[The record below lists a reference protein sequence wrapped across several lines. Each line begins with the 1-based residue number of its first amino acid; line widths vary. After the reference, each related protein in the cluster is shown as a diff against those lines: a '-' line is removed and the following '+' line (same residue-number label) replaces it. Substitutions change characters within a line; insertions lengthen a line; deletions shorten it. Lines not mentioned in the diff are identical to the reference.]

1 MKILVTGATGFVGR
15 HLVPALI
22 SAGHDVLCAV
32 TKHSDTLEA
41 QQVVVGIFDQH
52 TVWTSILTH
61 IDVVIHLAARV
72 HVMHE
77 TAESPLEEFLKV
89 NSGATKNLAEQ
100 AAEAQVKR
108 FIFLSSIKVNGELSS
123 STGPFTETDLP
134 QPQDHYAQSKLQA
147 EHHLR
152 SIAQNTH
159 MDVVILRTPLIF
171 GPGVKANFLKMI
183 QLVDKGYPLPFARIE
198 NKRTFLYINN
208 LISAIFAVL
217 KAEQAANQTY
227 LVSDNESWSL
237 DELLSFLAAQLQLKS
252 RLFYLPQIS
261 WLFKLPGLNKWGIR
275 LLGSLEISNNK
286 LKTQLNWNPPF
297 CSAEGLIETI
307 KWYRNEYNT

>member
-1 MKILVTGATGFVGR
+1 MNILVTGATGFVGR

-22 SAGHDVLCAV
+22 AEGHDVLCAV

-41 QQVVVGIFDQH
+41 QQVVVGDFDQH
-52 TVWTSILTH
+52 TVWTPILTH

-77 TAESPLEEFLKV
+77 TAASPLEEFLKV
-89 NSGATKNLAEQ
+89 NSEATKNLAEQ

-227 LVSDNESWSL
+227 LVSDNESWSFSNL
-237 DELLSFLAAQLQLKS
+237 LRTIAFELKVNPT
-252 RLFYLPQIS
+252 LFYLPGLS
-261 WLFKLPGLNKWGIR
+261 LLFKIPGLSKLGIR
-275 LLGSLEISNNK
+275 LLGCLELSNNK
-286 LKTQLNWNPPF
+286 LKTELGWSPPYT
-297 CSAEGLIETI
+297 SAEGLSHTI
-307 KWYRNEYNT
+307 NWYKNEYAA